1 MTHTHTGWMIGHFE
15 PLHQGHVRIIQH
27 AIGLVEQLHIVILE
41 HPDPNPD
48 YPVTLADKVRWM
60 QRAFNYFPFIHI
72 HSHPTAN
79 INPEKEDA
87 QLILQTIRSAC
98 GISDKARLI
107 SDESH
112 AWSYHLPAERLI
124 ALPLHNEY
132 DSNAIHRDPVR
143 YWPLIH
149 PTARRDYTRTIAVVG
164 GESSGKTTLVHKL
177 ANYFLADYVLEQGRL
192 YVDYDLGGSEL
203 ALQFS
208 DYQRIA
214 IDHAKAINQAME
226 APKAPVMIVDT
237 DFVTTQAFCLTYENR
252 RDPVVDTFI
261 DQIRFDHTLLLANNT
276 VWVDDGLRSLGNEKA
291 REAFQNTLH
300 SIFREYAIPIHE
312 IRERS
317 YQARYE
323 QAVQYIEK
331 HIYGKSQTS

>member
-79 INPEKEDA
+79 IDPEKEDA

-149 PTARRDYTRTIAVVG
+149 PTARRDYTRTIAVPARV
-164 GESSGKTTLVHKL
+164 
-177 ANYFLADYVLEQGRL
+177 R
-192 YVDYDLGGSEL
+192 
-203 ALQFS
+203 
-208 DYQRIA
+208 
-214 IDHAKAINQAME
+214 
-226 APKAPVMIVDT
+226 P
-237 DFVTTQAFCLTYENR
+237 R
-252 RDPVVDTFI
+252 R
-261 DQIRFDHTLLLANNT
+261 R
-276 VWVDDGLRSLGNEKA
+276 
-291 REAFQNTLH
+291 
-300 SIFREYAIPIHE
+300 
-312 IRERS
+312 
-317 YQARYE
+317 
-323 QAVQYIEK
+323 
-331 HIYGKSQTS
+331 

>member
-1 MTHTHTGWMIGHFE
+1 MSHTPIGWMIGHFE

-27 AIGLVEQLHIVILE
+27 AISLVEQLHIVILE
-41 HPDPNPD
+41 HPKPNPD

-60 QRAFNYFPFIHI
+60 QRAFNYFPFIRI
-72 HSHPTAN
+72 HSHPSP
-79 INPEKEDA
+79 NPDPNQKGA
-87 QLILQTIRSAC
+87 KIILQTIKSAC
-98 GISDKARLI
+98 GIPENACFI

-112 AWSYHLPAERLI
+112 AWRHHVPAERLI
-124 ALPLHNEY
+124 ALPLHNDYNSE
-132 DSNAIHRDPVR
+132 AIHNNPVR

-214 IDHAKAINQAME
+214 IDHAKAINHAME

-252 RDPVVDTFI
+252 RDPTVATFI
-261 DQIRFDHTLLLANNT
+261 DQMRFDHTLLLANNT
-276 VWVDDGLRSLGNEKA
+276 VWVDDGLRSLGSDRA
-291 REAFQNTLH
+291 REAFQKLLH
-300 SIFREYAIPIHE
+300 SLYRENAIAVHD
-312 IRERS
+312 IREHS

-323 QAVQYIEK
+323 QAVRYIEEK
-331 HIYGKSQTS
+331 IYADT